1 MKATIEPRSLLTDR
15 LKEIVPNGE
24 IVTMFNQWKKLMSER
39 CKSEISEMD
48 CFFAGWIL
56 SNPTVRGQFKAV
68 RDKEIRYD
76 ERIDATV
83 CK

>member
-24 IVTMFNQWKKLMSER
+24 IVTMFNQWKKLMNER

-48 CFFAGWIL
+48 CFFAGWVL
-56 SNPTVRGQFKAV
+56 SNPMVREQFKQS
-68 RDKEIRYD
+68 REKEIKYN
-76 ERIDATV
+76 ERIDETLWI
-83 CK
+83 